1 MQNSA
6 FDVGRWTFGVGRF
19 PLLPMIP
26 TITIDT
32 HGFEAMIRGF
42 ESSLSS
48 LGQMPNTDRILRTLI
63 RRILEGCIRRTKMAI
78 AKFIRAKFKAKG
90 NSARLPGVAMS
101 VNSGIRGGME
111 GRVWYGE
118 DPSISTSVTPKQRA
132 ALQRRAKRGGKV
144 WTIMENAVHP
154 GAGMLRRFQALDSFR
169 QADIKGRIRGLL
181 DAALRARGLARNS
194 WLQIAQKLGI
204 TLNSVVGGQQ
214 VAAARP
220 SSGASYQPG
229 NGSARYEGPKQLYY
243 ELANSYP
250 FRHFKI
256 DGAQILSWAIQGE
269 MGYFRNNLKHGVFAD
284 LQAIAKKYK
293 GIFG

>member
-1 MQNSA
+1 M
-6 FDVGRWTFGVGRF
+6 T
-19 PLLPMIP
+19 P

-32 HGFEAMIRGF
+32 RGFEAMIRGF
-42 ESSLSS
+42 EASLSS
-48 LGQMPNTDRILRTLI
+48 LGQMPQTDHILRTLI
-63 RRILEGCIRRTKMAI
+63 RRILEGCIRRTKMAT
-78 AKFIRAKFKAKG
+78 AKFIRARFKAKG
-90 NSARLPGVAMS
+90 NSARLPGMSMS
-101 VNSGIRGGME
+101 VNSGIRGGVE

-118 DPSISTSVTPKQRA
+118 DPSVSTSATPKQRA

-144 WTIMENAVHP
+144 WTIMENTAGPARTP

-169 QADIKGRIRGLL
+169 QADVKGRIRGLL

-204 TLNSVVGGQQ
+204 TLNNIAGGQQ
-214 VAAARP
+214 VSAARP

-229 NGSARYEGPKQLYY
+229 SGSARYEGPKQLYY

-250 FRHFKI
+250 FSRFKI
-256 DGAQILSWAIQGE
+256 PAASIFSQAIQGE
-269 MGYFRNNLKHGVFAD
+269 LGYFRNNLRHGVFSD
-284 LQAIAKKYK
+284 LQSIAKKYK

>member
-1 MQNSA
+1 M
-6 FDVGRWTFGVGRF
+6 T
-19 PLLPMIP
+19 P

-32 HGFEAMIRGF
+32 RGFEAMVRGF

-48 LGQMPNTDRILRTLI
+48 LGQMPQTDRILRTLSQ
-63 RRILEGCIRRTKMAI
+63 RIIEGCIRRTRMAL

-90 NSARLPGVAMS
+90 NSARLPGMAMS
-101 VNSGIRGGME
+101 INSGRRGGVE

-118 DPSISTSVTPKQRA
+118 DPSVSTSVTESQRA
-132 ALQRRAKRGGKV
+132 ALRVRAARSGRGGKV
-144 WTIMENAVHP
+144 WVIMENAIHP
-154 GAGMLRRFQALDSFR
+154 GAGMLRRFQALDNFR
-169 QADIKGRIRGLL
+169 QADVKGRLRGLL

-204 TLNSVVGGQQ
+204 TLNNVTGGQQ
-214 VAAARP
+214 VAVARP
-220 SSGASYQPG
+220 SSGASYQPA
-229 NGSARYEGPKQLYY
+229 NGSARYEGPGKLYY

-250 FRHFKI
+250 FSRFKI
-256 DGAQILSWAIQGE
+256 NGASILSWAIQGE
-269 MGYFRNNLKHGVFAD
+269 MGYFRNNFRHGVFSD

>member
-1 MQNSA
+1 M
-6 FDVGRWTFGVGRF
+6 T
-19 PLLPMIP
+19 P
-26 TITIDT
+26 TISIDT
-32 HGFEAMIRGF
+32 RGFEAMVRGF

-48 LGQMPNTDRILRTLI
+48 LGQMPNTDRILRTLVQ
-63 RRILEGCIRRTKMAI
+63 RIIEGCIRRTKMAL

-101 VNSGIRGGME
+101 INSGRRGGVE

-118 DPSISTSVTPKQRA
+118 DPSVSTSVTEKQRA
-132 ALQRRAKRGGKV
+132 ALQKKAKRGGKV
-144 WTIMENAVHP
+144 WVIMENAIHP
-154 GAGMLRRFQALDSFR
+154 GAGMLRRFEALDSFR
-169 QADIKGRIRGLL
+169 QADVNGRIRGLL

-204 TLNSVVGGQQ
+204 TLTNVTGGQQ

-220 SSGASYQPG
+220 SSGASYQPA

-243 ELANSYP
+243 DLVNSYP
-250 FRHFKI
+250 FSRFKI
-256 DGAQILSWAIQGE
+256 NGAAILSRAIQGE
-269 MGYFRNNLKHGVFAD
+269 LGYFRNNFHHAVFSD
-284 LQAIAKKYK
+284 LQTIAKKYK

>member
-1 MQNSA
+1 M
-6 FDVGRWTFGVGRF
+6 
-19 PLLPMIP
+19 
-26 TITIDT
+26 DT
-32 HGFEAMIRGF
+32 RGFEAMVRGF

-63 RRILEGCIRRTKMAI
+63 QRIIEGCIRRTKMAL

-90 NSARLPGVAMS
+90 NSARGTGVAMS
-101 VNSGIRGGME
+101 INSGVRGGVE

-118 DPSISTSVTPKQRA
+118 DPSVSTSVTDKQRA

-144 WTIMENAVHP
+144 WTIMENAIHP
-154 GAGMLRRFQALDSFR
+154 GAGMLSRFQALDTFR

-204 TLNSVVGGQQ
+204 TLSNVVGGQQ

-220 SSGASYQPG
+220 SSGASYEPA
-229 NGSARYEGPKQLYY
+229 NGTARYEGPRQLYY
-243 ELANSYP
+243 ELVNSYP
-250 FRHFKI
+250 FSRFKI
-256 DGAQILSWAIQGE
+256 SGASVLSQAIQGE
-269 MGYFRNNLKHGVFAD
+269 MGYFRNNFKHGVFAD